1 MGELSSWMKSESVGP
16 AQLLRAI
23 VGVDRGGRG
32 VSRRTLYN
40 FIKADTG
47 GTRTLALV
55 IKASEMLHH
64 KAEATCP
71 LEYHQFDQWSGWVR
85 PLPPPI
91 QVSGLVTL
99 DPGRYRP
106 GALMW
111 MPDGVVEPATPAPSE
126 PTAERQQPN
135 QTVGSH
141 GPGASHDS
149 SATSVLA
156 DGETEGT

>member
-23 VGVDRGGRG
+23 VDVDRGGRG

-55 IKASEMLHH
+55 VKASELLHH
-64 KAEATCP
+64 KSKATRP
-71 LEYHQFDQWSGWVR
+71 LEYHQFDQWSGWIR
-85 PLPPPI
+85 PAPPV
-91 QVSGLVTL
+91 QVSSPGIL
-99 DPGRYRP
+99 DPGHYRP
-106 GALMW
+106 GALLW
-111 MPDGVVEPATPAPSE
+111 NPGSADEPATPAPSE

-149 SATSVLA
+149 SATSVPA

>member
-1 MGELSSWMKSESVGP
+1 MGELSSWMKSQSVGP

-23 VGVDRGGRG
+23 VDVDRGGRG

-55 IKASEMLHH
+55 ITATEMLHH
-64 KAEATCP
+64 KSKATRP
-71 LEYHQFDQWSGWVR
+71 LEYHQFDQWSGYVR
-85 PLPPPI
+85 PAPPI
-91 QVSGLVTL
+91 QVSKLETL

-106 GALMW
+106 GALLW
-111 MPDGVVEPATPAPSE
+111 MPDGVVEPSTPAPSE
-126 PTAERQQPN
+126 STAERQQPN

-149 SATSVLA
+149 SATSVPA